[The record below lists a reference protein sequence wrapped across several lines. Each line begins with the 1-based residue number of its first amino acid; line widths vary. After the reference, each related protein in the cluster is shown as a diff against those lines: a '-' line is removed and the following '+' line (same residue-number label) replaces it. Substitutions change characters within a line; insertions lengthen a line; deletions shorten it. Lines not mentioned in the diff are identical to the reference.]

1 MCLGNCILLSIFI
14 HQDPSGGKGKSSWC
28 WLALQRNG
36 MCLIFRINK
45 VVLWGFLLHGE
56 NTFFRFEEVNP
67 ERVWITISELSM
79 VLKVTLDWVIGQ
91 DILDRCNDQTESVVS
106 DFPFLSFAYLGVQQ
120 ARSCSTYF
128 FVSAACYTTL
138 YFSFPTELTSKE
150 YLLFKDF
157 FLLFCLFCIHS
168 ELGQIKKFQTP
179 SNLWSSLPPQLGNC
193 WDFQCQGQCHAI
205 FPGRPWKSE
214 IWGTS
219 EAPCT
224 FWIFF
229 YFLPKP
235 EQIGGIRA
243 FWLAKYWTEHVFT
256 KLKFWIYC

>member
-67 ERVWITISELSM
+67 ERVWITIPELSM

-91 DILDRCNDQTESVVS
+91 DILDRCNDQMESLVS

-157 FLLFCLFCIHS
+157 FSFVLFVLYSLWIRANKKISNSFKPLKFSAPAAGKLLGFSVSRPVSCHFSREAWKIWDLTNFW
-168 ELGQIKKFQTP
+168 G
-179 SNLWSSLPPQLGNC
+179 SLH
-193 WDFQCQGQCHAI
+193 FM
-205 FPGRPWKSE
+205 
-214 IWGTS
+214 
-219 EAPCT
+219 
-224 FWIFF
+224 IFF
-229 YFLPKP
+229 LFFAKT
-235 EQIGGIRA
+235 RA
-243 FWLAKYWTEHVFT
+243 DRRH
-256 KLKFWIYC
+256 